1 MAVVVAV
8 TAFSFSIG
16 AAIDGAFSVQE
27 KAGFYSLQS
36 NDHAKSEHNNVPLD
50 QEGGDE
56 RTDQKDQKDSEDS
69 KGAGSSFSDFIQFSK
84 STITCIADR
93 LHSSFQPGS
102 ERKVSIPLFILH
114 HSWKDHLMA

>member
-1 MAVVVAV
+1 MAVVIAV

-16 AAIDGAFSVQE
+16 AAMDGAFSVRE
-27 KAGFYSLQS
+27 ESGFCIQS
-36 NDHAKSEHNNVPLD
+36 NDHAKSEHNNIPLD

-56 RTDQKDQKDSEDS
+56 RTDQKDQKDSETN

-93 LHSSFQPGS
+93 LHSSFQPGA
-102 ERKVSIPLFILH
+102 ERKVSVPLFILH
-114 HSWKDHLMA
+114 HSWKDHLIA